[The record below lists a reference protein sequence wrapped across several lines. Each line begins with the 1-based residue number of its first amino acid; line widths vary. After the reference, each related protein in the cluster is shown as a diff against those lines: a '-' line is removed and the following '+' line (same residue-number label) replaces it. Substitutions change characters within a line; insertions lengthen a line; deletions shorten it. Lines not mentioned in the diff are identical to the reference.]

1 VSRRGR
7 THGPLDEV
15 LASHGLSRRVVA
27 VVPTYTAAAHI
38 IASSGLTGLVTAS
51 YASQVAALTGARVY
65 EIPASL
71 PTLTISQ
78 AWHVRHD
85 LDPAHHWLRRQ
96 VVELIGQPMPMGSDR
111 SAQNR

>member
-1 VSRRGR
+1 M
-7 THGPLDEV
+7 
-15 LASHGLSRRVVA
+15 
-27 VVPTYTAAAHI
+27 VPTYTAAAHI

-65 EIPASL
+65 EIPAAL

-85 LDPAHHWLRRQ
+85 LDPAHHWLRHQ
-96 VVELIGQPMPMGSDR
+96 VFELIGRAG
-111 SAQNR
+111 